1 MKISQRFEAWVNQ
14 PVVMPAWF
22 GYLMMAVL
30 ASFFTTFI
38 QINVY
43 KSVGLVQQLI
53 EIRGLVHGIEES
65 INPLNVRMSEL
76 EKKLQPEQHKHWW
89 KK

>member
-1 MKISQRFEAWVNQ
+1 MKISQRFAAWLNE
-14 PVVMPAWF
+14 PIVMPSWF

-30 ASFFTTFI
+30 ASFFTTLI

-53 EIRGLVHGIEES
+53 EIRGLVHGVEES
-65 INPLNVRMSEL
+65 INPLNLRMNEI
-76 EKKLQPEQHKHWW
+76 EKKIHTHRWIK
-89 KK
+89 